1 MSIFTE
7 NKIYPDEE
15 TPLKEHFSEF
25 YDSVYVAF
33 LPFFR
38 IENETK
44 SKSFKASEQ
53 ITVEQA
59 KAEIKELKPLKLE
72 NVEIFTS
79 NKDYPKEKEIYENG
93 VLIKW
98 KEIVSNTELSDN
110 IELNRALKTS
120 IGAYKKKLERQDL
133 LKALNDYTDLRKI
146 WHPSEGGFD
155 LFTKKEIYQTFKN
168 FNKDKIIIVDEF
180 FENKVELDLLKLS
193 EYEFIDK
200 IDYKDYY
207 IYSSDREILFTI
219 EWDSYFCLVA
229 VDKNKIEY
237 IENQFEGFIADEKT
251 THLWDW
257 KKGEI
262 NNILNSNITAE
273 KKPWWKRIME

>member
-7 NKIYPDEE
+7 NKIYPEEE

-25 YDSVYVAF
+25 YDSVYVAS

-44 SKSFKASEQ
+44 SKSFKASEK
-53 ITVEQA
+53 INVEQA
-59 KAEIKELKPLKLE
+59 KAETKELKSLKLE

-98 KEIVSNTELSDN
+98 KEIVSNTELSDS

-133 LKALNDYTDLRKI
+133 LKTLNDYTDLEKI

-155 LFTKKEIYQTFKN
+155 LFTKKKIYQAFKN
-168 FNKDKIIIVDEF
+168 FNKDIIIIVDEF
-180 FENKVELDLLKLS
+180 FENTVELDLTKLS

-237 IENQFEGFIADEKT
+237 IENHFEGFIADEKT

-257 KKGEI
+257 
-262 NNILNSNITAE
+262 
-273 KKPWWKRIME
+273 

>member
-7 NKIYPDEE
+7 NKIYPEEE

-25 YDSVYVAF
+25 YDSVYVAS

-44 SKSFKASEQ
+44 SKSFKASEK

-59 KAEIKELKPLKLE
+59 KAETKELKSLKLE

-98 KEIVSNTELSDN
+98 KEIVSNTELSDS

-133 LKALNDYTDLRKI
+133 LKTLNDYTDLEKI

-155 LFTKKEIYQTFKN
+155 LFTKKKIYQAFKN
-168 FNKDKIIIVDEF
+168 FNKDIIIIVDEF
-180 FENKVELDLLKLS
+180 FENTVELDLTKLS

-237 IENQFEGFIADEKT
+237 IENHFEGFIADEKT

-257 KKGEI
+257 
-262 NNILNSNITAE
+262 
-273 KKPWWKRIME
+273 

>member
-7 NKIYPDEE
+7 NKIYPEEE

-25 YDSVYVAF
+25 YDSVYVAS

-44 SKSFKASEQ
+44 SKSFKASEK

-59 KAEIKELKPLKLE
+59 KAEMKELKSLKLE

-98 KEIVSNTELSDN
+98 KEIVSNTELSDS

-133 LKALNDYTDLRKI
+133 LKTLNHYTDLEKI

-155 LFTKKEIYQTFKN
+155 LFTKKKIYQAFKN
-168 FNKDKIIIVDEF
+168 FNKDIIIIVDEF
-180 FENKVELDLLKLS
+180 FENTVELDLTKLS

-237 IENQFEGFIADEKT
+237 IENHFEGFIADEKT

-257 KKGEI
+257 
-262 NNILNSNITAE
+262 
-273 KKPWWKRIME
+273 